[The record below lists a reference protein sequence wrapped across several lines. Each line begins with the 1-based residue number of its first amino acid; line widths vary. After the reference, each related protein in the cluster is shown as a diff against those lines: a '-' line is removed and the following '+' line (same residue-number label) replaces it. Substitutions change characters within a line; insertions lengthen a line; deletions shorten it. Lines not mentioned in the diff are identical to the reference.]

1 MLNRKSDHCLSCELC
16 NERSPLFNLLSKEEL
31 KMVNADRF
39 EVNFDAGENI
49 VKQGTTAS
57 HMISLTDGMAKL
69 FLEGI
74 DKKNLILDIISP
86 WRLFGGPGLFTDMR
100 YHYSVTAITDCS
112 ACFIPAENVRQVI
125 RSNPDFAEGIIK
137 HCNKNSAT
145 NFERLISLTQ
155 KQMPGRLAD
164 TLLYLSQKVFN
175 SLSFTL
181 TLTRLEIGEMSNMTK
196 ESTTRILKEF
206 EAENIISV
214 NGKSIEIID
223 LNRLKEISFRG

>member
-1 MLNRKSDHCLSCELC
+1 MLNRKSDHCLNCELC

-31 KMVNADRF
+31 KMVNAGRF

-57 HMISLTDGMAKL
+57 HMISLTNGMAKL

>member
-1 MLNRKSDHCLSCELC
+1 
-16 NERSPLFNLLSKEEL
+16 
-31 KMVNADRF
+31 MVNADRF

-112 ACFIPAENVRQVI
+112 ACFIPAENVRQII

-164 TLLYLSQKVFN
+164 TLLYLSQKVFS

>member
-1 MLNRKSDHCLSCELC
+1 MLN
-16 NERSPLFNLLSKEEL
+16 
-31 KMVNADRF
+31 AGRF

-57 HMISLTDGMAKL
+57 HMILLTNGMAKL

-86 WRLFGGPGLFTDMR
+86 WRFFGGPGLFTDMR
-100 YHYSVTAITDCS
+100 YHYSVTAITDCL

>member
-1 MLNRKSDHCLSCELC
+1 
-16 NERSPLFNLLSKEEL
+16 
-31 KMVNADRF
+31 MVNADRF

>member
-1 MLNRKSDHCLSCELC
+1 
-16 NERSPLFNLLSKEEL
+16 
-31 KMVNADRF
+31 MVNAGRF

-57 HMISLTDGMAKL
+57 HMISLTNGMAKL

-86 WRLFGGPGLFTDMR
+86 WRLFGGPGLFTDLR

-137 HCNKNSAT
+137 HCNKNSAD

-175 SLSFTL
+175 NLSFTL

>member
-1 MLNRKSDHCLSCELC
+1 G
-16 NERSPLFNLLSKEEL
+16 
-31 KMVNADRF
+31 RF

-137 HCNKNSAT
+137 HCNK
-145 NFERLISLTQ
+145 
-155 KQMPGRLAD
+155 
-164 TLLYLSQKVFN
+164 
-175 SLSFTL
+175 
-181 TLTRLEIGEMSNMTK
+181 
-196 ESTTRILKEF
+196 
-206 EAENIISV
+206 
-214 NGKSIEIID
+214 
-223 LNRLKEISFRG
+223 